1 LSREGARAFSG
12 GDRLNQAYSMIKK
25 SFQHVVLE
33 GSSYEVGLQQ
43 GEILKK
49 ENPEAARWF
58 ASADVNPEKIGFNDF
73 NELQAFY
80 EENCPGITD
89 EIQGFAEGLAVS
101 PDKLQLYSP
110 PIYQLGNCSQFAV
123 LSSVTDDKHVY
134 VGRSYE
140 FNHNQNDFRLC
151 TVRIKGKIKHIGFT
165 EFLLGRDDGIND
177 QGLCVT
183 FAGGGTVKR
192 QPTKRGFNFFLLTRT
207 LLDNCKSVTEAV
219 EHLKKTQV
227 SGFWNFLMTDKN
239 GNAAL
244 IQFFDGEYSVK
255 QIGRHSTEQ
264 CLFSTNHYVLP
275 DMVKYQKYAGDWILK
290 NSKRRFELID
300 ATLSHAAPNISKGD
314 IRNLLSKEIYDGVCG
329 HYYTDY
335 FGTIFSIIYDLT
347 DLKAD
352 ICFGAPT
359 HNNWQKPSS
368 LDDPIGINH
377 YSAILPD
384 KSIKL
389 DELWENQSAQK

>member
-1 LSREGARAFSG
+1 MISG
-12 GDRLNQAYSMIKK
+12 GDRLNQEYSVIKK
-25 SFQHVVLE
+25 SVQHVVLE
-33 GSSYEVGLQQ
+33 GSSYEVGRQQ

-49 ENPEAARWF
+49 EDPEAARWF
-58 ASADVNPEKIGFNDF
+58 ASADVDPKKLGFNDF
-73 NELQAFY
+73 DELQAFY
-80 EENCPGITD
+80 EKYCPGITD
-89 EIQGFAEGLAVS
+89 EIQGFADGLTVN
-101 PDKLQLYSP
+101 PDKLQLYNP
-110 PIYQLGNCSQFAV
+110 PIYQPANCSQFAV
-123 LSSVTDDKHVY
+123 LSSITDDKHVY

-151 TVRIKGKIKHIGFT
+151 TVRIKGKTKHIGFT

-177 QGLCVT
+177 QGLCIT
-183 FAGGGTVKR
+183 FAGGGTFKR

-219 EHLKKTQV
+219 EHLKKTPV
-227 SGFWNFLMTDKN
+227 NGFWNFLMTDRN

-244 IQFFDGEYSVK
+244 MQFFDGEYSVK
-255 QIGRHSTEQ
+255 QIGNNSTEQ

-275 DMVKYQKYAGDWILK
+275 DMVRYQKYAGDWILK
-290 NSKRRFELID
+290 NSKKRFELID
-300 ATLSHAAPNISKGD
+300 ATLSRAAPNISKED
-314 IRNLLSKEIYDGVCG
+314 IRNLLSKEMYDGVCG

-335 FGTIFSIIYDLT
+335 FGTLFSIIYDLT
-347 DLKAD
+347 DLKAN

-359 HNNWQKPSS
+359 HNNWQKPFS
-368 LDDPIGINH
+368 LDDPTGVSH